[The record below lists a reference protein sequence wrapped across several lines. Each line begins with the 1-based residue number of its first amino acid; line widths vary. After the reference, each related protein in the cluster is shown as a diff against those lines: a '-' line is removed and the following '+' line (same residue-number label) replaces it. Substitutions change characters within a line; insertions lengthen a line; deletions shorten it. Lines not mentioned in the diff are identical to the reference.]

1 MIKVSLDLER
11 TNLLGNE
18 PKTESNGEIQN
29 FFLKEINSDS
39 KSIGAVFDEGILL
52 VLLCVCACVCV
63 CVLSCASVR
72 APQCGVKCLLSSGFL
87 VRLPPLTLH
96 PLRALLRERVRKA
109 YKSPCCLMEGGGPW
123 NLHEVVFN
131 SNPICS

>member
-63 CVLSCASVR
+63 CVCVCFRARACARPS
-72 APQCGVKCLLSSGFL
+72 AEL
-87 VRLPPLTLH
+87 
-96 PLRALLRERVRKA
+96 
-109 YKSPCCLMEGGGPW
+109 
-123 NLHEVVFN
+123 NVF
-131 SNPICS
+131 

>member
-1 MIKVSLDLER
+1 MLFVR
-11 TNLLGNE
+11 
-18 PKTESNGEIQN
+18 
-29 FFLKEINSDS
+29 
-39 KSIGAVFDEGILL
+39 V
-52 VLLCVCACVCV
+52 CVCV
-63 CVLSCASVR
+63 CVCVCFRARACARPSEELNVFSR
-72 APQCGVKCLLSSGFL
+72 SGFL

-96 PLRALLRERVRKA
+96 PLPALLRERVRKA

>member
-1 MIKVSLDLER
+1 MIKVSLDLEG

-29 FFLKEINSDS
+29 FFFKEINSDS

-52 VLLCVCACVCV
+52 VLFVRVCV

-72 APQCGVKCLLSSGFL
+72 APQCGVKCLLLSSGFL